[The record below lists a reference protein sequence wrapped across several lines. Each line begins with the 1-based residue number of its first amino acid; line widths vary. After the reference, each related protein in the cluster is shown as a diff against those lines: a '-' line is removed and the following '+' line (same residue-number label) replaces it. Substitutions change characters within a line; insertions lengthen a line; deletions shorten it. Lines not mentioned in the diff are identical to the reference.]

1 MAENEAIEELRE
13 QVETAEF
20 MISFNMDFELKHDN
34 SVLENKIKTA
44 KIANSALEEIQQYRA
59 IGTVEE
65 IKDILQ
71 IISDGQDDVDESG
84 ISTGLLH
91 TLLEYA
97 EYKNI
102 GTVEEIKDILQIIS
116 DGQDDVDES
125 GISTGLLH
133 TLLEYAEYKKI
144 GTVEECREAR
154 ERQKPKKPILYK
166 NTNRAD
172 CPVCGNTV
180 RGISKPFGGWC
191 SHCGCKLDWSE

>member
-44 KIANSALEEIQQYRA
+44 KIAISALEEIQQYRA
-59 IGTVEE
+59 
-65 IKDILQ
+65 
-71 IISDGQDDVDESG
+71 
-84 ISTGLLH
+84 
-91 TLLEYA
+91 
-97 EYKNI
+97 I

-154 ERQKPKKPILYK
+154 ERQRGKKPVYPYLKSFPTCPNCGEVNLQQENEYG
-166 NTNRAD
+166 NVVANYDFCPD
-172 CPVCGNTV
+172 CGQA
-180 RGISKPFGGWC
+180 ISRE
-191 SHCGCKLDWSE
+191 SDTL